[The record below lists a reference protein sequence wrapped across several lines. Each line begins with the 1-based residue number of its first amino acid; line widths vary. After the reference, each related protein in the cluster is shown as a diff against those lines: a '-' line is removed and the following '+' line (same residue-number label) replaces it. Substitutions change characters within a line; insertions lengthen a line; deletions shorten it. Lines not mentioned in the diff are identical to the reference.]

1 MALQDWNKILNDN
14 LMMMP
19 IVRLF
24 CDIHDQEIEA
34 NSMYLWGSCMW
45 FRSVCGEFAV
55 DIPQTYPGYTPEY
68 LLSEFVPYVLGAST
82 NHADVE
88 LCN

>member
-1 MALQDWNKILNDN
+1 
-14 LMMMP
+14 MP

-55 DIPQTYPGYTPEY
+55 DIPQTYPGYTPEAPD
-68 LLSEFVPYVLGAST
+68 LLFRVCACVSLSLCKLSCIDLGNQVAYRQNNSIQ
-82 NHADVE
+82 
-88 LCN
+88 CP